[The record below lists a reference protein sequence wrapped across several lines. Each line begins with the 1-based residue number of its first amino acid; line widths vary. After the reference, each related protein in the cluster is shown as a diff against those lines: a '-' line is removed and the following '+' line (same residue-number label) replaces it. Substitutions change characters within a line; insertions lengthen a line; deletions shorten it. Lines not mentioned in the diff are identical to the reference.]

1 MPTDQPGRRSDGCAQ
16 CNSAFAERL
25 DQERYYIGDAHT
37 ALRLRSQFNVIDTR
51 TGWKVDLIIRKD
63 RPFSREEFA
72 RREAVEILGVTT
84 HVASPEDTTLAKLEW
99 AQASGPE
106 RPQKDVVAILSVRSP
121 ELDDEYLNAWADELG
136 VSAESATARSLA
148 QNPQS

>member
-1 MPTDQPGRRSDGCAQ
+1 MQQ
-16 CNSAFAERL
+16 C
-25 DQERYYIGDAHT
+25 Q
-37 ALRLRSQFNVIDTR
+37 
-51 TGWKVDLIIRKD
+51 
-63 RPFSREEFA
+63 
-72 RREAVEILGVTT
+72 
-84 HVASPEDTTLAKLEW
+84 LEW

-136 VSAESATARSLA
+136 VSAELATAHSLA